1 MKIIKR
7 VMIIVAVII
16 CLVIIGNG
24 IYLSQLDKTVVCSG
38 EVTAV
43 DIEKQTISITDD
55 FNVKYLLKVKFYTSL
70 KDINNKRI
78 DINEIEAGDI
88 ITANYLGEWKNSE
101 SELYAT
107 YIKVAK

>member
-1 MKIIKR
+1 MKIYKR

-16 CLVIIGNG
+16 CLAIIGNG
-24 IYLSQLDKTVVCSG
+24 IYLSQLGKTVDCSG
-38 EVTAV
+38 KVTAV
-43 DIEKQTISITDD
+43 DIENQTISITDD

-78 DINEIEAGDI
+78 NINKIEVGDT
-88 ITANYLGEWKNSE
+88 ITANHLGEWENSE
-101 SELYAT
+101 SELSAT